1 MLKATAMNKRFVCL
15 ALLLLLVTSC
25 TAKVPAV
32 GPTPPPVATTAEP
45 LPQPS
50 PSPTSAVSPTPPPP
64 PPSPTFPADST
75 PILITPVPTTSAGED
90 STPVVNAIQEPL
102 LIDGERRWIVAQ
114 GQVNTE
120 PKTVVL
126 ATADGRLLTSYDT
139 TGKPAL
145 DRTRNQTIID
155 TGDNGLVVLD
165 MESGLELARL
175 DLPAAEEYAAPQ
187 ADPESGLIYAFRGS
201 DIHILDPVR
210 LGNSQLIASGIEH
223 NVCNE
228 PGGSAPIVRSDYD
241 LINHRLYLTFL
252 TAVCTPWSSMTL
264 VAYDTTA
271 EGTLTEVGRLD
282 ADPDYQAVVFLDQ
295 VYGMSVSRL
304 GPTSFWAW
312 DRGAT
317 PWFLETEEYGG
328 AAAGI
333 VADWGRQLIYE
344 SIGGRVRVIDPTT
357 RRAIHEVEIPLL
369 ADGGRLAGHDPIS
382 DQVYLLTAS
391 GQLQPLVAERLTEQ
405 AIIIPPEEETQQ
417 ETAVIALAV
426 SPSWLLDQTM
436 AGLWENGDCP
446 VEGGLLYLLRP
457 DRGWFRSAVSEA
469 GDCEAIGAFAFT
481 PIIGVTGEL
490 FAADNRLGVV
500 FKSADF
506 GQTWQQV
513 GATLL
518 EAGRFRQLL
527 VSPAYGLTADR
538 TLFAHA
544 DNGAIFRSQDSGQSW
559 QRLDIQLEQLAMSA
573 EYGAEYDE
581 DGVLIGA
588 RNIEL
593 YISRDQGDSWQ
604 LIGRTPGGEPLTML
618 SIAPLFEQWQTLFAF
633 SAGGN
638 FYRSLDGGT
647 TWELA
652 ISTSPADR
660 VQIVYAAD
668 IEANR
673 PIFLLH
679 DGSLDASYDGWNSTW
694 PAPTLPPTVTSPVTS
709 LAISPNFAEDGTLFF
724 GTADGQV
731 ISLDAGL
738 PE

>member
-1 MLKATAMNKRFVCL
+1 MSRRLVYL
-15 ALLLLLVTSC
+15 VLLLLISGC
-25 TAKVPAV
+25 TAELPVV
-32 GPTPPPVATTAEP
+32 EPTRPPVETGTADT
-45 LPQPS
+45 LLQPS
-50 PSPTSAVSPTPPPP
+50 PSATPAVSPTPPPP

-75 PILITPVPTTSAGED
+75 PILITPTTPLPTTAAGEEG
-90 STPVVNAIQEPL
+90 TPVVNAIQEPL
-102 LIDGERRWIVAQ
+102 LIDGERGWIVAQ

-126 ATADGRLLTSYDT
+126 ATADGRLLASYET
-139 TGKPAL
+139 TGKLAL
-145 DRTRNQTIID
+145 DRTRNQIIID

-165 MESGLELARL
+165 AESGLELARL

-187 ADPESGLIYAFRGS
+187 VDPESGLIYAFRDS

-210 LGNSQLIASGIEH
+210 LGNSQVIASGIEH
-223 NVCNE
+223 SVCDE
-228 PGGSAPIVRSDYD
+228 PGGPAPIRRSDYD
-241 LINHRLYLTFL
+241 LVNHRLYLTFL
-252 TAVCTPWSSMTL
+252 TAVCTPWSSVTL

-271 EGTLTEVGRLD
+271 EATLTEIGRLD
-282 ADPDYQAVVFLDQ
+282 ADPNYQAVVFLDQ
-295 VYGMSVSRL
+295 VYGMSISRL

-317 PWFLETEEYGG
+317 PWFLETEAYGG

-344 SIGGRVRVIDPTT
+344 SIGGRVRVVDPTT
-357 RRAIHEVEIPLL
+357 RRALHEVEIPLL
-369 ADGGRLAGHDPIS
+369 AEGGRLAGHDPIS
-382 DQVYLLTAS
+382 DQLYLLTTS
-391 GQLQPLVAERLTEQ
+391 GQLQPLAAERLTEQ
-405 AIIIPPEEETQQ
+405 AVIIPPEEETQQ
-417 ETAVIALAV
+417 ETAVISLAV
-426 SPSWLLDQTM
+426 SPSWKLDQTM

-457 DRGWFRSAVSEA
+457 EQGWFRSVVSEA

-481 PIIGVTGEL
+481 PTIGVTGEL
-490 FAADNRLGVV
+490 FAADNRLGAV

-506 GQTWQQV
+506 GQSWQQV
-513 GATLL
+513 GAPLL
-518 EAGRFRQLL
+518 DAGRFRQLL

-544 DNGAIFRSQDSGQSW
+544 DNGAIFRSQDGGQSW
-559 QRLDIQLEQLAMSA
+559 RRLDIQLEEVAMSA
-573 EYGAEYDE
+573 EYDE
-581 DGVLIGA
+581 EGVLIGA
-588 RNIEL
+588 TNTEL

-604 LIGRTPGGEPLTML
+604 LIGRTPGDEPLMML
-618 SIAPLFEQWQTLFAF
+618 SIAPLFEQWRTLFAF

-668 IEANR
+668 IEVNR

-679 DGSLDASYDGWNSTW
+679 GGSLDASYDGWNSTW
-694 PAPTLPPTVTSPVTS
+694 SAPTLPPTIKAPLTAM
-709 LAISPNFAEDGTLFF
+709 AISPNFAEDGTLFF